1 MVVIL
6 MGVSGAGKTTVG
18 RLLAAALGWTFYEG
32 DDLHAPANVGKMSRG
47 LPLTDE
53 DRLPWLLAL
62 RKLIED
68 CLQRGENAVVTC
80 SALKRAYREILK
92 DGDAE
97 VVFVYLKAAPRRIAE
112 RLERRHGHF
121 VKENLLESQLATLEE
136 PSPEEALTVDASGSP
151 EETVEEVRR
160 KL

>member
-18 RLLAAALGWTFYEG
+18 RGLAARLGWTFHDG
-32 DDLHAPANVGKMSRG
+32 DDLHTPANVEKMSRG
-47 LPLTDE
+47 VPLTDE

-62 RKLIED
+62 RKLIEG
-68 CLQRGENAVVTC
+68 CLRRGEDAVVAC
-80 SALKRAYREILK
+80 SALKRSYREILRG
-92 DGDAE
+92 GDE
-97 VVFVYLKAAPRRIAE
+97 DVVFVYLKADPRRIAE

-121 VKENLLESQLATLEE
+121 AKRSLLESQLAALEE
-136 PSPEEALTVDASGSP
+136 PSPEEALTVDVSGTP

-160 KL
+160 NL

>member
-1 MVVIL
+1 VVVIL

-18 RLLAAALGWTFYEG
+18 RMLAAALGWTFYEG
-32 DDLHAPANVGKMSRG
+32 DDLHAPANVEKMSRG

-97 VVFVYLKAAPRRIAE
+97 VVLVYLKAAPRRIAE

-121 VKENLLESQLATLEE
+121 VKANLLESQFATLEE

>member
-18 RLLAAALGWTFYEG
+18 RGLASTLGWTFYEG
-32 DDLHAPANVGKMSRG
+32 DDLHTPANVEKMSRG

-53 DRLPWLLAL
+53 DRRPWLLAL
-62 RKLIED
+62 RDLIEG

-92 DGDAE
+92 DGDKDIL
-97 VVFVYLKAAPRRIAE
+97 FVYLKADPRRIAE

-121 VKENLLESQLATLEE
+121 AKRNLLESQLATLEE
-136 PSPEEALTVDASGSP
+136 PSPEEALTVDASGTP
-151 EETVEEVRR
+151 EETVEEVRQN
-160 KL
+160 L